1 MAANRKR
8 KVDNENR
15 QFHDDWTAQY
25 CFVQQQKNV
34 ICLLCHSTV
43 AVSKVSNIKCHY
55 ESKHKDFH
63 NVVGDERT
71 SRIESLRQ
79 SLNHQQNV
87 FSKQSADL
95 GAACEVSYDIS
106 LMIVKSSRPFTD
118 GDFVKQCMITASEK
132 LCPEAVR
139 KLQMVALNRMTVRRR
154 ISHLSTDVT
163 RQLTNKAANFV
174 YCSLAA
180 DESTDISS
188 TAELLVFV
196 CGVSSSSSKEEKNE
210 REKINPAEAMN
221 DSDLGFDLESPVRKA
236 VPRRGRRSQ
245 SPNLAGPDELTSLS
259 SEFPLKDF
267 DGPPQPPPRSR
278 KTGGWADDSP
288 SSTVRETTKSP
299 KHETVLDKEDSDSE
313 LPTIPDLDEVREEDF
328 TSEVAQ
334 APSVAVNRV
343 VTYQEL
349 DNDLL
354 KHAAFTTLDGVGL
367 HILTRCLAPENEIKE
382 EDLPWT
388 WNILFTDV
396 ASDLNAKWENSVDP
410 DLDKFIS

>member
-221 DSDLGFDLESPVRKA
+221 DSDLGFDLESPVRK
-236 VPRRGRRSQ
+236 
-245 SPNLAGPDELTSLS
+245 
-259 SEFPLKDF
+259 F